1 MRTSSIVSRLVLGLS
16 LTTMAVQAAV
26 IFDTTVALTLAD
38 PTQLGRLGRNGVA
51 QDWTLGET
59 FPGVINTSTTYHYR
73 VFSIPNPNHFT
84 FIQVLADSTSNNL
97 FASAYLGAYLPN
109 SAAGPNFGF
118 NTNWLG
124 DAGTS
129 GNSFGTDPLFFQV
142 VIPSNGNLLVV
153 LNNTG
158 AGNVGVGN
166 SFHLTVEGFYDTQ
179 FGDTP
184 EPSSISLLSA
194 GLVALGVKFAKRRSS
209 QAA

>member
-1 MRTSSIVSRLVLGLS
+1 M
-16 LTTMAVQAAV
+16 
-26 IFDTTVALTLAD
+26 
-38 PTQLGRLGRNGVA
+38 
-51 QDWTLGET
+51 
-59 FPGVINTSTTYHYR
+59 
-73 VFSIPNPNHFT
+73 
-84 FIQVLADSTSNNL
+84 
-97 FASAYLGAYLPN
+97 PN
-109 SAAGPNFGF
+109 SAGSPNFGF

-142 VIPSNGNLLVV
+142 VIPANGNLLVV

-184 EPSSISLLSA
+184 EP
-194 GLVALGVKFAKRRSS
+194 
-209 QAA
+209 